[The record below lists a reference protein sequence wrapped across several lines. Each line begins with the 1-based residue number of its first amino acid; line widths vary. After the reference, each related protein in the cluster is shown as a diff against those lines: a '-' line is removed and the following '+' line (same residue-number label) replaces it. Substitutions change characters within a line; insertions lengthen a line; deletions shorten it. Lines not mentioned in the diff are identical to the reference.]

1 MTSTRNI
8 FLPSILLIFTSVI
21 FSCKKPNPTYEP
33 SYSRFKINQISLTA
47 IPMTDAGGSSWDLG
61 ISGYQYPDVYVMI
74 EDTVGS
80 LLFDGSTDVRN
91 DLVSSALPITFTPNA
106 PIQIE
111 DLSAINSI
119 SVYDDDI
126 QLTADDLMGKLTIK
140 LADYKSGYPTSI
152 TLTSSG
158 TTVIVNGTW
167 Y

>member
-1 MTSTRNI
+1 MISTRKVH
-8 FLPSILLIFTSVI
+8 LAAILFILATLL

-33 SYSRFKINQISLTA
+33 SYSRFKINQISLTSF
-47 IPMTDAGGSSWDLG
+47 PMTDAGGVSWDVG
-61 ISGYQYPDVYVMI
+61 FSGYENPDVYVMV
-74 EDTVGS
+74 EDTVGN
-80 LLFDGSTDVRN
+80 LLFDGTTDVRN
-91 DLVSSALPITFTPNA
+91 DLVSSALPITFTPST

-111 DLSAINSI
+111 DLSSIYAI

-126 QLTADDLMGKLTIK
+126 QLTADDLMGKLMLK